1 MLINADL
8 DQPVTIA
15 TGALDWAASPLPGVE
30 RRMLERI
37 GGEVARATSLVRYAP
52 GSAFS
57 AHTHGGGEEYLVL
70 DGVFHDEH
78 GDFGKGFYIR
88 NPPGSRH
95 TPSSPA
101 GCTILVKLWQMHTD
115 DQTPRAIDTGDGTLW
130 TEEGNGVRRLPLHEF
145 GEETVDLLELPAGA
159 TLGPSEEPGGLEL
172 FVLAGTIE
180 VDGETWPAETWLRRP
195 PGAVFSAATTAGCR
209 LYRKRGHLTAP
220 PPLPEPAA

>member
-8 DQPVTIA
+8 GQPVTIA
-15 TGALDWAASPLPGVE
+15 AGALDWAASPLPGVE

-70 DGVFHDEH
+70 EGVFRDEH
-78 GDFGKGFYIR
+78 GDFGKGFYVR

-101 GCTILVKLWQMHTD
+101 GCIILVKLWQMHAD

-130 TEEGNGVRRLPLHEF
+130 TKEGGGVRRLPLHEF

-180 VDGETWPAETWLRRP
+180 LDGETWPTETWLRRP
-195 PGAVFSAATTAGCR
+195 PGTDFSAATTAGCR
-209 LYRKRGHLTAP
+209 LYRKRGHLAAP
-220 PPLPEPAA
+220 PPLPESAA